1 MVAFGAR
8 VTRRSLGAAA
18 ALALVLAMLP
28 AYPAFQQPT
37 SLPGGLRRC
46 AGAQG
51 AAGTLRTRSP
61 PLRLAAQ
68 QPGDV
73 GKIVPELSV
82 KLRAAAQKVAQVK
95 ADAGFAAEAQRA
107 EAEEIGR
114 LLDGGGGAQTRE
126 TAIEMLVRAS
136 LDNVLEDA
144 DMSAL
149 WRRTALTPRAITD
162 ALRGAAMAIEGGARE
177 GSTAE
182 EVQQAYGLVRA
193 AQVLGLSLGHADEA
207 LLLLSEAHLL
217 LASRAGGWGAGGDGA
232 GADGGV
238 SWAAMVL
245 GGGEVRD
252 SVTGE
257 RQREGEEAMVAVVD
271 ISLME
276 AEVVMRTGDYKGAY
290 EKQTTAIALLSL
302 IAQTSARKTSAA
314 AGSDRG
320 GGTEG
325 RNKLEVRLAQEV
337 ARQASMLRELGMADE
352 AVLVCRRLLLSQSLT
367 IDIPESPD
375 APDLSSLEEEWKA
388 VDPSSPYRSVD
399 RATASLI
406 SNAMAA
412 PDAGGPAGEVG
423 EMREQVDVVMVQ
435 GVARVRCE
443 LARALQQVGS
453 LDEAL
458 QEARVV
464 MHMLARAVGE
474 QDVATVDAIDLVG
487 QVLQAQQRFEAAAD
501 MHR

>member
-1 MVAFGAR
+1 MVACGAR

-126 TAIEMLVRAS
+126 TAIETLVRAS

-217 LASRAGGWGAGGDGA
+217 VRQGQHCSACYFHGPS
-232 GADGGV
+232 GV
-238 SWAAMVL
+238 QRP
-245 GGGEVRD
+245 RD
-252 SVTGE
+252 
-257 RQREGEEAMVAVVD
+257 
-271 ISLME
+271 
-276 AEVVMRTGDYKGAY
+276 Y
-290 EKQTTAIALLSL
+290 
-302 IAQTSARKTSAA
+302 SAA
-314 AGSDRG
+314 ALWGRWPQALPLSHSHDASCAS
-320 GGTEG
+320 EG
-325 RNKLEVRLAQEV
+325 
-337 ARQASMLRELGMADE
+337 
-352 AVLVCRRLLLSQSLT
+352 
-367 IDIPESPD
+367 
-375 APDLSSLEEEWKA
+375 
-388 VDPSSPYRSVD
+388 
-399 RATASLI
+399 
-406 SNAMAA
+406 
-412 PDAGGPAGEVG
+412 
-423 EMREQVDVVMVQ
+423 
-435 GVARVRCE
+435 
-443 LARALQQVGS
+443 
-453 LDEAL
+453 
-458 QEARVV
+458 
-464 MHMLARAVGE
+464 
-474 QDVATVDAIDLVG
+474 
-487 QVLQAQQRFEAAAD
+487 
-501 MHR
+501 